1 MAPGTPGVLLRRSPA
16 PGAPTKLT
24 FAQPFRPGRIP
35 VVFVHGTA
43 SSVGRWADMLNDL
56 LNDTRVRDRF
66 QFWFFSFPSGSPI
79 AYSAMLLRDALTE
92 AVAQLDPEGADR
104 ALHEMVLVGH
114 SQGACSSR

>member
-1 MAPGTPGVLLRRSPA
+1 
-16 PGAPTKLT
+16 
-24 FAQPFRPGRIP
+24 
-35 VVFVHGTA
+35 
-43 SSVGRWADMLNDL
+43 MLNDL

-104 ALHEMVLVGH
+104 ALHEMVRWAQPGGPARQDDGH
-114 SQGACSSR
+114 RFGYAHLGYRQPPTHR